1 MAKDFRQ
8 GQSTA
13 FVTNGCSNHSD
24 KERQDKDYYAT
35 PPEAVLSLLE
45 KEYFSHEIYEP
56 FVGGGTSLI
65 P

>member
-24 KERQDKDYYAT
+24 KERQDKDYV
-35 PPEAVLSLLE
+35 PVKGLENDLLINKNGDLISLRTG
-45 KEYFSHEIYEP
+45 KN
-56 FVGGGTSLI
+56 
-65 P
+65 